1 MAASEVQD
9 DALLEADQIDEENQ
23 IFRCRHYENK
33 YPEVDD
39 KIVVQVKSI
48 IDTGARA
55 RSSLRL
61 DCSRSRIKC
70 FIYRVIISS
79 VLMRVFPRLS
89 LPRMPCRRLCFTA
102 RVRQY

>member
-9 DALLEADQIDEENQ
+9 DALLEADQVDEENQ

-55 RSSLRL
+55 P
-61 DCSRSRIKC
+61 
-70 FIYRVIISS
+70 V
-79 VLMRVFPRLS
+79 
-89 LPRMPCRRLCFTA
+89 
-102 RVRQY
+102 

>member
-9 DALLEADQIDEENQ
+9 DALLEADQVDEENQ

-55 RSSLRL
+55 RARSSLRL
-61 DCSRSRIKC
+61 DCSK
-70 FIYRVIISS
+70 
-79 VLMRVFPRLS
+79 PE
-89 LPRMPCRRLCFTA
+89 
-102 RVRQY
+102 

>member
-55 RSSLRL
+55 RSPLRL
-61 DCSRSRIKC
+61 DCSKPTKLFQYTMSP
-70 FIYRVIISS
+70 FH
-79 VLMRVFPRLS
+79 
-89 LPRMPCRRLCFTA
+89 PC
-102 RVRQY
+102 